1 MQYLL
6 TQEEMAAIAADRE
19 KLRRL
24 PGGADHL
31 VALENVCK
39 MVATTMIPTKAS
51 AFQRPL
57 ADGSPPEWTGPYG
70 CIHVDRARS
79 YGYCDRCPV
88 QGICPMPKDYSK

>member
-6 TQEEMAAIAADRE
+6 TEEEMAAIAADRE
-19 KLRRL
+19 RLRRL

-39 MVATTMIPTKAS
+39 MVATTMIPTAAS
-51 AFQRPL
+51 AFQS
-57 ADGSPPEWTGPYG
+57 AGSVRDTPYG
-70 CIHVDRARS
+70 CIHVNRQAS

-88 QGICPMPKDYSK
+88 RGICPMPKDYSK